1 MKTRALLPNVLG
13 TTHDIPSREDC
24 LKCHA
29 SASRDVVLGFSAIQ
43 LGEANLPLTL
53 DDLAAASEMS
63 QPVSLS
69 SAAVP
74 GTTVQRNALGYL
86 HANCAHCHGGSA
98 PQVGL
103 NMELVTG
110 LSAVCDTNTYLTAL
124 MADDTSGSCVTPGA
138 PAGWVGAAKRVEP
151 GFHLMSAVYLRMAA
165 RGNADQM
172 PPVGTE
178 DPDALGLS
186 AIQAWIMGGI

>member
-74 GTTVQRNALGYL
+74 GTTVQPECDQLLIG
-86 HANCAHCHGGSA
+86 
-98 PQVGL
+98 VGL
-103 NMELVTG
+103 LDDLPRGFRRTHDNG
-110 LSAVCDTNTYLTAL
+110 TYIA
-124 MADDTSGSCVTPGA
+124 
-138 PAGWVGAAKRVEP
+138 
-151 GFHLMSAVYLRMAA
+151 
-165 RGNADQM
+165 
-172 PPVGTE
+172 
-178 DPDALGLS
+178 
-186 AIQAWIMGGI
+186 